1 MAELKPIQLAQDT
14 DNLELADALA
24 LVQRI
29 HQELE
34 LAPLLDLLLAYAS
47 ALAPVTALEFALDDI
62 EFASGRVGQGA
73 HRFAY
78 ELATDDQPLGTITAS
93 SRRRLD
99 DAQLEQIE
107 DLFGLAVTAIANAV
121 RYHNASNQART
132 TPKRV
137 RNDAIIL
144 LALDGFETLQEGLG
158 SAQAQDLMNDLGVL
172 LRDNL
177 RDADDVYQIDD
188 GDLAILLPH
197 TSEDNATALAEK
209 LRILIQARSEELA
222 LEGVF
227 ITPTLGIA
235 STRGAKSAEEVLSK
249 ARAALQ
255 YGRIDGPPTITH

>member
-1 MAELKPIQLAQDT
+1 MAELKQIHLAEDT

-34 LAPLLDLLLAYAS
+34 LAPLLEVLLAYAS
-47 ALAPVTALEFALDDI
+47 ALAPITALEFELDEI
-62 EFASGRVGQGA
+62 HFSTGRSGA
-73 HRFAY
+73 HRFEY
-78 ELATDDQPLGTITAS
+78 DLSTDEGSLGTITAS
-93 SRRRLD
+93 SRSRLAD
-99 DAQLEQIE
+99 EQLETLE
-107 DLFGLAVTAIANAV
+107 DLLGLAVTAIANAIKF
-121 RYHNASNQART
+121 HGASTHART
-132 TPKRV
+132 TPKRI
-137 RNDAIIL
+137 RNDAVIL
-144 LALDGFETLQEGLG
+144 LALDGFQDIQAGIG

-188 GDLAILLPH
+188 GDLAILLPQ
-197 TSEDNATALAEK
+197 TSEDNANSLAEK

-222 LEGVF
+222 LDGVF

-235 STRGAKSAEEVLSK
+235 TTRGAQSAEEVLTK

-255 YGRIDGPPTITH
+255 YGRIDAEPTITH